1 MCLTPTYYSSLLCLS
16 EQVTVT
22 DVFGDKFWQ
31 GQPTPPRLGVMAG
44 LLQVHKVVVNSVVGE
59 DEIMERNILN
69 VVKGQLSTY
78 FISALV
84 G

>member
-1 MCLTPTYYSSLLCLS
+1 M
-16 EQVTVT
+16 
-22 DVFGDKFWQ
+22 FGDKFWQ

-69 VVKGQLSTY
+69 VVKGQIFQLLLGWLNDKY
-78 FISALV
+78 LLRLQ
-84 G
+84 